1 MTLIDLFGPSSFSSA
16 GIQRFGIEVLTD
28 TLRQAMFAYTSLATR
43 LVTDEDRIACA
54 IFIRGSGLE
63 ILLEEHHLS
72 SFLHADVIREE
83 FWKICHARRGSL

>member
-1 MTLIDLFGPSSFSSA
+1 MTLVDLFGPNSFSSA

-43 LVTDEDRIACA
+43 LVTDEERIACA

-63 ILLEEHHLS
+63 ILLEEHHLDG
-72 SFLHADVIREE
+72 LLRADAIREE
-83 FWKICHARRGSL
+83 FWKICHARRPTL